1 MDYYIEEDKTFNTI
15 SGITNAKIELTFSD
29 GTKIMYYIPTDG
41 GTLTIKGS
49 DIIEETGALFKKQI
63 RVYEKAILNLP
74 FVYNEK
80 GNIYTMEKIW
90 LWMKIQLK

>member
-1 MDYYIEEDKTFNTI
+1 MDYYIEEDKIFSIT

-29 GTKIMYYIPTDG
+29 GTKIMYHIPTDG

-49 DIIEETGALFKKQI
+49 DIIEEIGASLKKQI
-63 RVYEKAILNLP
+63 RIYERAILNLP

-80 GNIYTMEKIW
+80 GRIYTVEKI
-90 LWMKIQLK
+90 

>member
-1 MDYYIEEDKTFNTI
+1 MNYYIEEDKTFSTT

-29 GTKIMYYIPTDG
+29 GTKMMYHVPTDN

-49 DIIEETGALFKKQI
+49 DIIDENSSRFKKQI
-63 RVYEKAILNLP
+63 RVYERAILNLP

-80 GNIYTMEKIW
+80 GNIYTMEKI
-90 LWMKIQLK
+90 

>member
-1 MDYYIEEDKTFNTI
+1 MDYYIEEDKIFSTA

-29 GTKIMYYIPTDG
+29 GTKIMYHVPTDG

-49 DIIEETGALFKKQI
+49 DIVEEINGRFKKQI

-80 GNIYTMEKIW
+80 GNIYTMEKI
-90 LWMKIQLK
+90 

>member
-1 MDYYIEEDKTFNTI
+1 MDYYIEEDKIFSIT

-29 GTKIMYYIPTDG
+29 GTKIMYHIPTDG

-49 DIIEETGALFKKQI
+49 DIIEEIGASLKKQI
-63 RVYEKAILNLP
+63 RIYERAILNLP

-80 GNIYTMEKIW
+80 GRIYTVEKIW
-90 LWMKIQLK
+90 LWIKIQLK